1 MREQDT
7 QNKVKSVVGLALDI
21 YGSELYWLEKTSSH
35 PRQSALM
42 IINVKND
49 TRQQHVD
56 KFSLINQDAG
66 GELVENFLFLYKN
79 VLYCRLLVQE
89 DFATLTNTWCG

>member
-1 MREQDT
+1 M
-7 QNKVKSVVGLALDI
+7 ALDI

-66 GELVENFLFLYKN
+66 GELIKNSSLKYEN
-79 VLYCRLLVQE
+79 LL
-89 DFATLTNTWCG
+89 TLIFF